1 MESNR
6 FPCRTIKCE
15 DMWKS
20 KQEHGAEKHMVS
32 IKKNYFRAKAV
43 VLIFTTGFQSR
54 LIRPM
59 LGLCLDTEIESWLL

>member
-1 MESNR
+1 
-6 FPCRTIKCE
+6 
-15 DMWKS
+15 MWKS

-59 LGLCLDTEIESWLL
+59 LGLCLDTEIES